1 MSVLRWPALAL
12 LLAGGALSVQGVWLP
27 AKAWT
32 AQQLIERAWSKA
44 QDGGRLAPPWP
55 WADTRPIGR
64 LSAPGHGIN
73 LYVLA
78 GSSGRNLAFG
88 PAHMSASAA
97 PGKPGNSVVAGHRD
111 THFRFL
117 ERLDRGDRL
126 LLESVDGRRTE
137 YIVRLAEVIDA
148 RTAGLALDVDV
159 PVLTLVTC
167 YPFDALEP
175 GGPLRYVVTA
185 YASDAVQPSADLSS
199 TNSSPTDSSTT

>member
-1 MSVLRWPALAL
+1 MRWLRWLALAL
-12 LLAGGALSVQGVWLP
+12 MVTGGILALQGLWLP
-27 AKAWT
+27 TKAWA
-32 AQQLIERAWSKA
+32 AQQLIERAWAEA
-44 QDGGRLAPPWP
+44 QDRGRHAPPWP

-64 LSAPGHGIN
+64 LSAPEHDID

-97 PGKPGNSVVAGHRD
+97 PGKPGNTIVAGHRD

-117 ERLDRGDRL
+117 ERLSHGDRL
-126 LLESVDGRRTE
+126 LLEDVDGQRTE
-137 YIVRLAEVIDA
+137 YIVRIAEVVDA
-148 RTAGLALDVDV
+148 RTAGLALDADV

-185 YASDAVQPSADLSS
+185 YASVAVQPSAD
-199 TNSSPTDSSTT
+199 SSTT